1 MSGQIT
7 TQVFLMQRLG
17 VTLLVMYRSS
27 GLVKIEPFS
36 CKSENL
42 RLWTGI
48 ATTQAVLAQM
58 QLSLNKGQ
66 QPVTVLANV
75 FRKGGWNLTAV
86 DESALEDHRNAAPDA
101 RSLFE

>member
-1 MSGQIT
+1 MSGQLTI
-7 TQVFLMQRLG
+7 QVFLIQRLG
-17 VTLLVMYRSS
+17 VTLLVTYRSS
-27 GLVKIEPFS
+27 GLVKVEPFA

-66 QPVTVLANV
+66 QPITVLTNV
-75 FRKGGWNLTAV
+75 FQKGGWYLTAV
-86 DESALEDHRNAAPDA
+86 DENALEDHRKATPDA